1 MDALQQL
8 IYERNC
14 MKAQLKEK
22 YSELNISHLQAEELL
37 NYIIQLEN
45 IIKDADENEDEH
57 ENLTIILEQK
67 RSQYENLQLM
77 TNMLCMEISLMEINI
92 GDIERSIDK
101 LKRQ

>member
-77 TNMLCMEISLMEINI
+77 TNMLCMEISIMQINI

>member
-1 MDALQQL
+1 M
-8 IYERNC
+8 
-14 MKAQLKEK
+14 
-22 YSELNISHLQAEELL
+22 LNNHL
-37 NYIIQLEN
+37 Y
-45 IIKDADENEDEH
+45 H

>member
-45 IIKDADENEDEH
+45 IIKDADKNEDEH

>member
-45 IIKDADENEDEH
+45 IIKDADNN

-77 TNMLCMEISLMEINI
+77 TNMLCMEISIMQINI

>member
-45 IIKDADENEDEH
+45 IIKDADNN

-77 TNMLCMEISLMEINI
+77 TNMLCMEISIMQINI

-101 LKRQ
+101 LKQQ